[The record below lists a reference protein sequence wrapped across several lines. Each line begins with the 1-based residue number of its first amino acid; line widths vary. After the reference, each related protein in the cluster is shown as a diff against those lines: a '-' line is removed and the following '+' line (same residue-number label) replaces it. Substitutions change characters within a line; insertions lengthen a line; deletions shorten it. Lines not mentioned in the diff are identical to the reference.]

1 MDFKV
6 IIDIQDQTIA
16 SLVVNKLKDQI
27 SNLNFISYQDNYDSA
42 IIFKE
47 LKSLSDLKKFHVK
60 GTKNH
65 TVVIITDNQELMFL
79 ALDLYPLSFIRKTDL
94 DNDLSKTIL
103 LILNIN
109 KNIEQVLTFK
119 MGHSYIQIKTNKIIW
134 IESFGHYLYIHTK
147 TGEYKVREKIGNI
160 LEKIDTSKFIRVH
173 KSYIVNQDY
182 ILKRK
187 TNEIELIGH
196 DIIPIGRKYK

>member
-1 MDFKV
+1 M
-6 IIDIQDQTIA
+6 
-16 SLVVNKLKDQI
+16 NQI
-27 SNLNFISYQDNYDSA
+27 NNLNLISYQDNYATA

-47 LKSLSDLKKFHVK
+47 LQSLSDLKKFYIK
-60 GTKNH
+60 ETKNH

-94 DNDLSKTIL
+94 DNDLAKTIS

-109 KNIEQVLTFK
+109 KDIEQVLTFK

-173 KSYIVNQDY
+173 KSYIVNRDY
-182 ILKRK
+182 ILKRS
-187 TNEIELIGH
+187 TNEIELISH

>member
-16 SLVVNKLKDQI
+16 SFVATKLKNQI
-27 SNLNFISYQDNYDSA
+27 NNLNLISYQDNYATA

-47 LKSLSDLKKFHVK
+47 LQSLSDLKKFYIK
-60 GTKNH
+60 ETKNH

-94 DNDLSKTIL
+94 DNDLAKTIS

-109 KNIEQVLTFK
+109 KDIEQVLTFK

-173 KSYIVNQDY
+173 KSYIVNRDY
-182 ILKRK
+182 ILKRS
-187 TNEIELIGH
+187 TNEIELTNH

>member
-16 SLVVNKLKDQI
+16 SLVVTKLKDQI

-182 ILKRK
+182 ILKRN
-187 TNEIELIGH
+187 TNEIELISH

>member
-16 SLVVNKLKDQI
+16 SLVVTKLKDQI

>member
-16 SLVVNKLKDQI
+16 SFVATKLKNQI
-27 SNLNFISYQDNYDSA
+27 NNLNLISYQDNYATA

-47 LKSLSDLKKFHVK
+47 LQSLSDLKKFHIK
-60 GTKNH
+60 EIKNH

-94 DNDLSKTIL
+94 DNDLAKTIS

-109 KNIEQVLTFK
+109 KDIEQVLTFK

-182 ILKRK
+182 ILKRN
-187 TNEIELIGH
+187 TNEIELISH

>member
-16 SLVVNKLKDQI
+16 SFVATKLKNQI
-27 SNLNFISYQDNYDSA
+27 NNLNLISYQDNYATA

-47 LKSLSDLKKFHVK
+47 LQSLSDLKKFYIK
-60 GTKNH
+60 ETKNH

-94 DNDLSKTIL
+94 DNDLAKTIS

-109 KNIEQVLTFK
+109 KDIEQVLTFK

-173 KSYIVNQDY
+173 KSYIVNRDY
-182 ILKRK
+182 ILKRS
-187 TNEIELIGH
+187 TNEIELTNH
-196 DIIPIGRKYK
+196 NIIPIGRKYK

>member
-16 SLVVNKLKDQI
+16 SFVATKLMNQI
-27 SNLNFISYQDNYDSA
+27 NNLNLISYQDNYATA

-47 LKSLSDLKKFHVK
+47 LQSLSDLKKFHIK
-60 GTKNH
+60 ETKNH

-94 DNDLSKTIL
+94 DNDLAKTIS

-109 KNIEQVLTFK
+109 KDIEQVLTFK
-119 MGHSYIQIKTNKIIW
+119 IGHSYIQIKTNKIIW

-173 KSYIVNQDY
+173 KSYIVNRDY
-182 ILKRK
+182 ILKRS
-187 TNEIELIGH
+187 TNEIELISH